1 MSRTFLKLI
10 QDFADEVGIPQPSQ
24 ILGGAD
30 DTSRQLLA
38 LANREG
44 KEFSSMAN
52 SKGGWQDLHK
62 EYRFT
67 TVCKVGLTGNT
78 TAGSGIITGISD
90 TSGIVAGTWL
100 LTANNFGSIC
110 NIVSVD
116 SSTQITVDLAATA
129 TQSGVALTVGQAA
142 YDLPSDFDYFA
153 LRTFWDNTYRWEL
166 LGALD
171 AQQKQILR
179 YGLTQPVINRKFY
192 IKNNKMWLIPT
203 PTVNGELIAYDYYSS
218 AWCQS
223 STGTPQTSWQADTDT
238 YKLDEDAFI
247 MGMKWRY
254 LRAKGLDY
262 GQEKADYD
270 DEAKKLISR
279 DGTSPVLPMAG
290 GMFLNRFIDG
300 SNVPDTGYGEP
311 YNG

>member
-1 MSRTFLKLI
+1 MARTFLKLI

-24 ILGGAD
+24 VIGAAD

-44 KEFSSMAN
+44 KEFSNMAN
-52 SKGGWQDLHK
+52 SKGGWQELHK
-62 EYRFT
+62 EYRFV
-67 TVCKVGLTGNT
+67 TVCLTGLTGNT
-78 TAGSGIITGISD
+78 TSGSAIITGISD
-90 TSGIVAGTWL
+90 TTGIVAGTWL
-100 LTANNFGSIC
+100 LTSDNFPSIC
-110 NIVSVD
+110 NVVSVD

-129 TQSGVALTVGQAA
+129 TETGAALSIGQAA

-153 LRTFWDNTYRWEL
+153 LRTFWDNAYRWQL

-171 AQQKQILR
+171 AQQKQVLR

-192 IKNNKMWLIPT
+192 IKNNKMWLVPT
-203 PTVNGELIAYDYYSS
+203 PTTNGDLIAYDYYSN

-223 STGTPQTSWQADTDT
+223 SGGTAQTSWAADTDT
-238 YKLDEDAFI
+238 YVLDEDTFVL
-247 MGMKWRY
+247 GMKWRY

-270 DEAKKLISR
+270 NECKLVMSR
-279 DGTSPVLPMAG
+279 SGTSAVLPLSG
-290 GMFLNRFIDG
+290 GTYSNRFIDE
-300 SNVPDTGYGEP
+300 SNIPDTGYGQ
-311 YNG
+311 